1 MLIAAGTVFIFSL
14 LVWAGFR
21 ASGADWGR
29 PWLNLLDGW
38 IRLFLKY
45 YHRYQYS
52 LVVLPKQGA
61 ALLASNHISGLD
73 PLMLIAA
80 CRRPVRFMIAREEY
94 ERFGLRWFFRA
105 GGCIPVERS
114 GKPEKAFRDALSALK
129 KGEVVGIFPEGGIHL
144 SAHPPRH
151 LKRGVAVLAELSG
164 APVYPVRVSGIT
176 GEGHVVLALFKRSHA
191 RLRTFPPLNC
201 AALGQSTCLEQ
212 LGQLFKSKGTRKSKG
227 TSDE

>member
-1 MLIAAGTVFIFSL
+1 MLIAASTVFIFFL
-14 LVWAGFR
+14 FLVWAGFH
-21 ASGADWGR
+21 ANEADWGR

-52 LVVLPKQGA
+52 PVVLPRQGA
-61 ALLASNHISGLD
+61 ALLAGNHVSGLD
-73 PLMLIAA
+73 PLLLIAA

-114 GKPEKAFRDALSALK
+114 GKPERAFRDALAALK
-129 KGEVVGIFPEGGIHL
+129 KGEVVGIFPEGAIHL
-144 SAHPPRH
+144 STHPPRH

-164 APVYPVRVSGIT
+164 APVYPVQVSGIA
-176 GEGHVVLALFKRSHA
+176 GEGHVILAVIKRSRA
-191 RLRTFPPLNC
+191 RLRAFPPLNC

-212 LGQLFKSKGTRKSKG
+212 LGQLLRAKERV